1 MAGERSRTA
10 AVAAIRAREILD
22 SRGNPTVHAEVAL
35 AGGATGAA
43 AVPSGASTGAHE
55 AVERRD
61 GDPARYGGKGVL
73 QAVAAVNGEIA
84 DALRG
89 ADASDQA
96 ELDRVMRELDGTA
109 GKGRLGANAILAVSL
124 AAARAAAAHD
134 GEPLYAR
141 LGREQGGGELLPVP
155 LANILNGGAHAVGGC
170 DFQEFMIAPIGAP
183 SFAEALR
190 ASAETYHALRG
201 ILASRGLA
209 TGLGDEGGFAPSLP
223 GNEAAVEL
231 VLEAISAAG
240 YRPGPDIAIALDPAA
255 SELHADGQYRL
266 ATEQRSLGSAELAG
280 LWADWCRRYPI
291 ISVEDGLDEDDW
303 EGWPRLTAAL
313 ERLAQTVGD
322 DLLVTNPERLRRAIG
337 IKAAN
342 SILVKVNQIGTLSE
356 ALEAVRIARG
366 AGWTAV
372 ISHRS
377 GETEDS
383 TIADIAVG
391 TAAGLI
397 KTGAPARSERVTKYN
412 RLLRIEEEL
421 GARARY
427 AGAAAIPQAARLSG

>member
-255 SELHADGQYRL
+255 SELYADGEYRL
-266 ATEQRSLGSAELAG
+266 ATEQRSLGSAELAE

-397 KTGAPARSERVTKYN
+397 KTGAPARSERVAKYN

-421 GARARY
+421 GSRARY

>member
-35 AGGATGAA
+35 AGGAKGAA

-96 ELDRVMRELDGTA
+96 EIDRVMRELDGTA
-109 GKGRLGANAILAVSL
+109 GKGCLGANAILAVSL

-190 ASAETYHALRG
+190 AAAETYHALRG

-240 YRPGPDIAIALDPAA
+240 YQPGPDIAIALDPAA
-255 SELHADGQYRL
+255 SELYADGEYRL
-266 ATEQRSLGSAELAG
+266 ATEQRSLGSAELAE

-397 KTGAPARSERVTKYN
+397 KTGAPARSERVAKYN

-427 AGAAAIPQAARLSG
+427 AGAAAISQAARLSG

>member
-1 MAGERSRTA
+1 MAGEGSRTA
-10 AVAAIRAREILD
+10 AVSAIRAREILD

-61 GDPARYGGKGVL
+61 GDPSRYGGKGVL
-73 QAVAAVNGEIA
+73 QAVAAANGEIA
-84 DALRG
+84 DALHG

-96 ELDRVMRELDGTA
+96 GIDRVMRELDGSPV
-109 GKGRLGANAILAVSL
+109 KGRLGANAILAVSL
-124 AAARAAAAHD
+124 AVARAAAAHA

-141 LGREQGGGELLPVP
+141 LAREQGAGALLPVP

-183 SFAEALR
+183 NFAEALR
-190 ASAETYHALRG
+190 AAAETYHALRG

-231 VLEAISAAG
+231 VLEAIAAAG

-255 SELHADGQYRL
+255 SELHADGEYRL
-266 ATEQRSLGSAELAG
+266 ATEGRSLSSAELTE

-313 ERLAQTVGD
+313 AGLAQTVGD
-322 DLLVTNPERLRRAIG
+322 DLLVTNPERLRRAIE
-337 IKAAN
+337 IEAAD

-356 ALEAVRIARG
+356 ALEAVRIARA

-397 KTGAPARSERVTKYN
+397 KTGAPARSERVAKYN

-421 GARARY
+421 GASARY

>member
-1 MAGERSRTA
+1 MAGEDSRTA
-10 AVAAIRAREILD
+10 AVSAVRAREILD
-22 SRGNPTVHAEVAL
+22 SRGNPTVQAEVAL

-55 AVERRD
+55 AVELRD

-84 DALRG
+84 EALRG

-96 ELDRVMRELDGTA
+96 GIDRVMRELDGTA

-124 AAARAAAAHD
+124 AAARAAAAHE

-141 LGREQGGGELLPVP
+141 LAREQGGGGLLPVP

-170 DFQEFMIAPIGAP
+170 DFQEFMVAPIGAP

-190 ASAETYHALRG
+190 AVAETYHALRG

-223 GNEAAVEL
+223 NNEAAVEL

-240 YRPGPDIAIALDPAA
+240 YRPGADVAIALDPAA
-255 SELHADGQYRL
+255 SELHEDGEYRL
-266 ATEQRSLGSAELAG
+266 ASEGRSLGSAELAG

-313 ERLAQTVGD
+313 EGLAQTVGD
-322 DLLVTNPERLRRAIG
+322 DLLVTNPERLRRAIE
-337 IKAAN
+337 IKAAD

-356 ALEAVRIARG
+356 ALEAVRIAHG

-397 KTGAPARSERVTKYN
+397 KTGAPARSERVAKYN

-421 GARARY
+421 GTAARY
-427 AGAAAIPQAARLSG
+427 AGAAAIPQAARLAG